1 MMKWKEIMF
10 MGLIIFI
17 VTGIIFIPFIMLDI
31 FVINWTDSSFDSLF
45 YLGMFLCTCYVI
57 EGLTVDFFLKQLLK
71 ILEERRNFNMG
82 DLVRLL
88 IESGISYVIITVV
101 DRVFG
106 SVELLVI
113 TKLIMVM
120 LHNGLSYV
128 LEEGLKLLD
137 KKIDKDM

>member
-1 MMKWKEIMF
+1 MKWKEIVF

-17 VTGIIFIPFIMLDI
+17 VVGIVFIPFIMLDI
-31 FVINWTDSSFDSLF
+31 FVINWTDSNFDSLF
-45 YLGMFLCTCYVI
+45 YMVMFLCTCYAI
-57 EGLTVDFFLKQLLK
+57 EGLAVDLFLKQLLK
-71 ILEERRNFNMG
+71 VLKEIYNVNME

-88 IESGISYVIITVV
+88 IESGISYVIITII
-101 DRVFG
+101 DRLFG

-120 LHNGLSYV
+120 IHNGLSYV

-137 KKIDKDM
+137 KKFDEDK